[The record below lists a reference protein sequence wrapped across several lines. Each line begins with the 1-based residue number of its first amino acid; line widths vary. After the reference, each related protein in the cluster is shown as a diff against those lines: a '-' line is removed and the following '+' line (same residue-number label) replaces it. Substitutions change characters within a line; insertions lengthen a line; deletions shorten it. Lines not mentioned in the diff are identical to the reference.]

1 MILKSAYI
9 KNFRNIKELN
19 IDFSKLTVIVGENNI
34 GKTTVLKAINKIL
47 KMGES
52 PRRVRFSEE
61 DFYINTKTNERSQ
74 KIVIEL
80 TFSELCESEKSAFV
94 WAGINLDNDELS
106 VRLEAKWE
114 ELNND
119 TSVEIYYIRADDLDD
134 EKGEQIS
141 LADKKY
147 IPFYYIDAYRNLW
160 KEVNS
165 SKGDLKQI
173 FKEHNKHYLKPLNE
187 QITLATKNIDEYLVD
202 YSKSENSGIITAL
215 EEIKEVLSSS
225 SSDPSDK
232 EKLLQINISGIK
244 EDIKTLT
251 PQDEDLL
258 NKILNIL
265 ISIYHKIG
273 IQLSI
278 EKLQL
283 KVNNLDEITKIKANL
298 QENLSIFVP
307 NNDISVE
314 LGKIDES
321 TLFDEN
327 NICVENISIFN
338 QGSGFQ
344 GSFVIALKLSRL
356 VTQLMF
362 SDESAKSLI
371 IGIEEPEAHMHPHLQ
386 RSFIKKLKARQNK
399 LQEDG
404 YTVQIIITTHSPS
417 ILSRIDKSEIVLL
430 RKESDGICKSI
441 SFGSNFIEEI
451 ERDTS
456 PEQIKHFDHIFR
468 MYPEIFLSRGVI
480 IVEGKTEFGAIPEFA
495 KLITGIDLDELGLSV
510 INAEGKDAIKPL
522 YLILNKFIKCV
533 AIRDNEGINT
543 DEDLI
548 ADSNEPYYKTNY
560 KDYEEELIHSVER
573 LKLVKILIEMNAKP
587 ENFYLHC
594 IYTHIRATRELSRE
608 QVLER
613 WDSIDFNSFLE
624 EMNDSI
630 EDEFLKSLKEDYKTS
645 LSASILSSKLNE
657 DEIPSC
663 YKNVLL
669 KAKELVD
676 ENER

>member
-9 KNFRNIKELN
+9 ENFRNIKELKIN
-19 IDFSKLTVIVGENNI
+19 FSKLTVIVGENNI

-52 PRRVRFSEE
+52 PHRVRFSEE
-61 DFYINTKTNERSQ
+61 DFYLDTETNERSQ

-80 TFSELCESEKSAFV
+80 TFSGLCESEKSAFV
-94 WAGINLDNDELS
+94 WAGINLDNDEIA

-119 TSVEIYYIRADDLDD
+119 ASVEICFIRTDDLDD

-173 FKEHNKHYLKPLNE
+173 FKEYNKHYLKPLNE
-187 QITLATKNIDEYLVD
+187 QFTQATKNIDEYLTD
-202 YSKSENSGIITAL
+202 YSKSENPGIITAL
-215 EEIKEVLSSS
+215 EEINDVLSSS
-225 SSDPSDK
+225 SSDLSDK
-232 EKLLQINISGIK
+232 ETLLRTNISGIK

-251 PQDEDLL
+251 PQDEGLL

-327 NICVENISIFN
+327 NICVEDISIFN

-356 VTQLMF
+356 FTQLMF

-371 IGIEEPEAHMHPHLQ
+371 VGIEEPEAHMHPHLQ
-386 RSFIKKLKARQNK
+386 RSFIKKLKMRQNK
-399 LQEDG
+399 LHDDG

-417 ILSRIDKSEIVLL
+417 ILSRIDKSEIILL
-430 RKESDGICKSI
+430 KRESDGICKSI
-441 SFGSNFIEEI
+441 SFDTNFIEEVK
-451 ERDTS
+451 RDTS
-456 PEQIKHFDHIFR
+456 PEQIKHFDYIFR
-468 MYPEIFLSRGVI
+468 MYPEVFLSRGVI
-480 IVEGKTEFGAIPEFA
+480 IVEGKTEFGALPEFA
-495 KLITGIDLDELGLSV
+495 KTIDDVDLDELGLSI

-522 YLILNKFIKCV
+522 YIILNKFIKCV
-533 AIRDNEGINT
+533 AIRDNEGTNS

-548 ADSNEPYYKTNY
+548 ADLNEAYYKTSY
-560 KDYEEELIHSVER
+560 KDYEEELIHSVDP
-573 LKLVKILIEMNAKP
+573 LKLVKILIEMNTKP
-587 ENFYLHC
+587 DNFYLHR
-594 IYTHIRATRELSRE
+594 IYMHIPKTRGLSRE
-608 QVLER
+608 QVLEC
-613 WDSIDFNSFLE
+613 WDSIDFNHFLE

-669 KAKELVD
+669 KAKELVLN
-676 ENER
+676 NER

>member
-1 MILKSAYI
+1 MILKNAYI
-9 KNFRNIKELN
+9 ENFRNIKELKME
-19 IDFSKLTVIVGENNI
+19 FSKLTVIVGENNI

-61 DFYINTKTNERSQ
+61 DFYIDTNTNERSQ

-80 TFSELCESEKSAFV
+80 TFSELCETEKSAFV
-94 WAGINLDNDELS
+94 WAGINLDNDEIA

-119 TSVEIYYIRADDLDD
+119 ASVEIYFVRTDDIDD

-141 LADKKY
+141 LADKTY

-187 QITLATKNIDEYLVD
+187 QINLATKNIDEYLVD
-202 YSKSENSGIITAL
+202 YSKSANPNIITAL
-215 EEIKEVLSSS
+215 KEIKDVLPSS
-225 SSDPSDK
+225 SSDLSRK
-232 EKLLQINISGIK
+232 ETTLQIHISGIK
-244 EDIKTLT
+244 EEIKTLT
-251 PQDEDLL
+251 LQDEALL
-258 NKILNIL
+258 SKIVNIL
-265 ISIYHKIG
+265 TSIYHKIG

-327 NICVENISIFN
+327 NICVEDISIFN

-356 VTQLMF
+356 FTQLMF

-386 RSFIKKLKARQNK
+386 RSFVKKLKMRQKK
-399 LQEDG
+399 LHEDG

-430 RKESDGICKSI
+430 KKKSDGFCKSI
-441 SFGSNFIEEI
+441 SFDSSFIEEI
-451 ERDTS
+451 KKDTS
-456 PEQIKHFDHIFR
+456 TEQVKHFDYIFR
-468 MYPEIFLSRGVI
+468 MYPEVFLSRGVI

-495 KLITGIDLDELGLSV
+495 KIIADIDLDELGLSV

-522 YLILNKFIKCV
+522 YLILNKFISCV

-548 ADSNEPYYKTNY
+548 ADLDEPYYKTSY
-560 KDYEEELIHSVER
+560 KDYEEELIHSVEP

-587 ENFYLHC
+587 DNFYLHC
-594 IYTHIRATRELSRE
+594 IYRHIPATRGLSRE
-608 QVLER
+608 EVLEC
-613 WDSIDFNSFLE
+613 WDSIDFNPFLE

-669 KAKELVD
+669 KAKELVLN
-676 ENER
+676 NER